1 MRSGGP
7 EESLPVSAP
16 IARSPVPVGTSS
28 GRFGTVLFR
37 PATLFPLKVRRHSLF
52 LFVAAFVSTAVSVW
66 AGNFFFPAS
75 GGLVAV
81 FLLVLS
87 LEEEMVAVLEENR
100 ENPHKANLRLARK
113 IICVFLG
120 MCLGFALLTF
130 LVEGTTKGLGPQL
143 ERFSQEY
150 LRIQGVDFGT
160 ASANFRHNGIVLVGC
175 FLCALLFR
183 AGGALLVLGW
193 NASVWG
199 AVYGFMV
206 RTQPD
211 DKLAYGAKVFLTTFP
226 HVAVEA
232 TGYVLAALAGI
243 FLSKAMA
250 KYHWDSSPFRRVALA
265 SAQLLVIGLGLV
277 AVGANLEAW
286 VTPRIANALF
296 H

>member
-1 MRSGGP
+1 M
-7 EESLPVSAP
+7 PVAAP
-16 IARSPVPVGTSS
+16 TARPHVPVGTSS

-52 LFVAAFVSTAVSVW
+52 LFVAALVSTAVSVW

-100 ENPHKANLRLARK
+100 DAIWTYRESPHRANLRLAGK
-113 IICVFLG
+113 IICLFLG
-120 MCLGFALLTF
+120 MLLGFGLLTYF
-130 LVEGTTKGLGPQL
+130 VEGTTRGLGPQL

-160 ASANFRHNGIVLVGC
+160 SGANLRHNGIVLLGC

-211 DKLAYGAKVFLTTFP
+211 DKLAYGAKVFLTTSP
-226 HVAVEA
+226 HVAFEA

-265 SAQLLVIGLGLV
+265 SAQLLMIGLGLV
-277 AVGANLEAW
+277 AFGANLEAW
-286 VTPRIANALF
+286 ATPRIANALF

>member
-1 MRSGGP
+1 M
-7 EESLPVSAP
+7 PVAVPS
-16 IARSPVPVGTSS
+16 ARSPVPLGAQS

-37 PATLFPLKVRRHSLF
+37 PGTLFPLKVRRHPGF
-52 LFVAAFVSTAVSVW
+52 LFCAALLSAAICVW
-66 AGNFFFPAS
+66 AGNLFFPAS

-81 FLLVLS
+81 FLIVLS
-87 LEEEMVAVLEENR
+87 LEAEMVAVLEENR
-100 ENPHKANLRLARK
+100 DAIWTYRENPHRANVRLAGK
-113 IICVFLG
+113 MVCLFLG
-120 MCLGFALLTF
+120 MTLGFGIMTFAL
-130 LVEGTTKGLGPQL
+130 EGVTKGLGPQL
-143 ERFSQEY
+143 DRFSQEY

-160 ASANFRHNGIVLVGC
+160 AGANLRHNGIVLVGC
-175 FLCALLFR
+175 FLCAVLFR

-206 RTQPD
+206 RTQPSG
-211 DKLAYGAKVFLTTFP
+211 KLLYGAKVVATTLP
-226 HVAVEA
+226 HVALEA
-232 TGYVLAALAGI
+232 TGYVLAGLAGI

-250 KYHWDSSPFRRVALA
+250 KYRWDSSPFRHVALA

-277 AVGANLEAW
+277 AAGANVEAW